1 MVLNSTPR
9 TFVGTTTF
17 AVVGMTR
24 SDSEREVSEAI
35 AAVAGVETVSIDTG
49 TGWVTV
55 TATTPVDRA
64 DIAHAIEQGGYTVVA

>member
-9 TFVGTTTF
+9 TFVGTTAF
-17 AVVGMTR
+17 AVVGLTG
-24 SDSEREVSEAI
+24 SESEREVSAAI
-35 AAVAGVETVSIDTG
+35 QAVAGVETVLVDAG

-64 DIAHAIEQGGYTVVA
+64 DIAHAIEQAGYTPVA